1 MRLNQGG
8 FSRSFGFR
16 RSRRRSHQLFRQ
28 RAHPILS
35 LSGSLSALPAL
46 PAAEGGGP
54 VTGGSE
60 TRNVPDFNVEASHL
74 SLFWALPNNHT
85 PCFAVPSRPQ
95 RKEGTR
101 TLLGPPVR
109 ASQRAGAWGMY
120 VHLSHV
126 GRSSCDECWDEGVGT
141 GLDWLAGL
149 SCPVLVGLGW
159 LSSMGIF
166 V

>member
-1 MRLNQGG
+1 MRESGSERRESMRLNQGG

-16 RSRRRSHQLFRQ
+16 RSRRRSHQLSSAAR
-28 RAHPILS
+28 S
-35 LSGSLSALPAL
+35 LKGPFQLYQLYQLPRGWSGDR
-46 PAAEGGGP
+46 GF
-54 VTGGSE
+54 E

-74 SLFWALPNNHT
+74 SLFWALPNNHA

-95 RKEGTR
+95 KKEGTR

-109 ASQRAGAWGMY
+109 ASQRAVAWGMY

-141 GLDWLAGL
+141 TGLD
-149 SCPVLVGLGW
+149 
-159 LSSMGIF
+159 
-166 V
+166 